1 MCLSVSLLVTL
12 ALPWLAS
19 WRTYFN
25 ILITS
30 LNICLENIYMCAF
43 FKQSIIYKNYIL
55 RLRERIN
62 RRIEK
67 YRINHLLAEFNR
79 IAVDRSYTSDNKSVD
94 QWGQNQP
101 IDGNQIGN
109 PVAAVLDFRHTYAEL
124 LRLPRFITVARFQ
137 FVRLTDLSDF
147 PTRINLNF
155 WRWTYDFFL
164 KGSTLRYTY
173 QVCIISACFCQFLLL
188 RLSILFSFIYLSFQY
203 YNFSNRRYIFK

>member
-12 ALPWLAS
+12 ALPWFAS

-25 ILITS
+25 ILIAS

-79 IAVDRSYTSDNKSVD
+79 IAVDRLYTSDNKSVD

-109 PVAAVLDFRHTYAEL
+109 PVAAVLDFRHTYGEL

-155 WRWTYDFFL
+155 WRWTYDFFFERINSAL
-164 KGSTLRYTY
+164 HVPSMYNKHMLLSVFIITTLN
-173 QVCIISACFCQFLLL
+173 SF
-188 RLSILFSFIYLSFQY
+188 FIYLSE
-203 YNFSNRRYIFK
+203 FSILQFFKSKIYL